1 MNYQFRALGYY
12 ALLCCLIPNRDRKYF
27 ESWQVLPELGIIDYP
42 NALHG
47 EKKRNHPLSFYIASF
62 RDVYEPGMS
71 ITRIAELSGMSR
83 IYVRSLLKPIK
94 KLRRWPERKTKEDT
108 DIIAQN

>member
-1 MNYQFRALGYY
+1 MNYLYRTLGYY
-12 ALLCCLIPNRDRKYF
+12 ALLCCLTPDKDRNYF

-42 NALHG
+42 NAMHSG
-47 EKKRNHPLSFYIASF
+47 VRRNRPLSFYIASF

-71 ITRIAELSGMSR
+71 MNRIAELSGMSR